1 MGIAILIEGNTRLE
15 MAVIDTSINIA
26 ADTSP
31 VSTAA
36 VPTTRVPTIEM
47 DDPIALGIRT
57 PASRKISKVTSI
69 MIASKKAGN
78 GTSSRC
84 AIKLTRSSDG
94 IIS

>member
-15 MAVIDTSINIA
+15 MAVIDTI
-26 ADTSP
+26 
-31 VSTAA
+31 
-36 VPTTRVPTIEM
+36 
-47 DDPIALGIRT
+47 
-57 PASRKISKVTSI
+57 TSI

>member
-36 VPTTRVPTIEM
+36 LSLRPGY
-47 DDPIALGIRT
+47 L
-57 PASRKISKVTSI
+57 
-69 MIASKKAGN
+69 
-78 GTSSRC
+78 
-84 AIKLTRSSDG
+84 L
-94 IIS
+94 